1 MINFSHIK
9 FNKDI
14 FLIST
19 GNIFRIFL
27 VIGYSRLMTFYLNY
41 DQLSKYYIIFSIY
54 TFFSFIIIGSI
65 GHYINRKTIEWIND
79 NSLKDGLLKLFINL
93 LIPITLFAFISVF
106 IYTYLVYDSVS
117 YSLIICSLIC
127 SLIIFKTSSES
138 IYPIFNII
146 NLNLKYIFFLLLFNL
161 LNLILSTF
169 FVYIFD
175 FTFQYWMLGLVASN
189 ILITFI
195 SWRSLL
201 NNFNFTRP
209 SNINYQEIFSF
220 SSNILIGHVL
230 IWLLTDGFRLI
241 AEQKF
246 TTENL
251 GILILGLVVS
261 TQIFGIIE
269 SMLNQLLYPNYLKN
283 ISDVNFEKRSEAF
296 NDYLSKVLP
305 IILFIA
311 IFITL
316 FSSEVLSVLIDSSKI
331 NSNLINIFQIGLWI
345 EFFRVL
351 INTLK
356 HITTSEYKTSRIILP
371 YLVGAIVFLIG
382 AFSVKLNLIQFSSLL
397 LLSYSFIA
405 IFSVISFNKIIK
417 IKVNYLLF
425 IKLVIKV
432 LPLFFFLIFIKN
444 TFTFILGGLYLLIV
458 LYQLINKGFYNEIN

>member
-41 DQLSKYYIIFSIY
+41 EQLSKYYIVFSIY

-79 NSLKDGLLKLFINL
+79 NSLKDGLIKLFINL

-117 YSLIICSLIC
+117 YSLIICLLIC

-146 NLNLKYIFFLLLFNL
+146 NLNSKYIFFLLLFNL

-175 FTFQYWMLGLVASN
+175 FTFQYWMLGLVSSN
-189 ILITFI
+189 ILIAFI

-201 NNFNFTRP
+201 DNFNLTR
-209 SNINYQEIFSF
+209 SSSINYQEIFSF

-230 IWLLTDGFRLI
+230 IWFLTDGFRLI

-269 SMLNQLLYPNYLKN
+269 SILNQLLYPNYLKN

-316 FSSEVLSVLIDSSKI
+316 YSSEVLFVLIDSSKI

-371 YLVGAIVFLIG
+371 YLVGTIVFLTG
-382 AFSVKLNLIQFSSLL
+382 AFSMKLNVIQFSSLL

-405 IFSVISFNKIIK
+405 IFSIISFNKIIK

-425 IKLVIKV
+425 IKLVIYV
-432 LPLFFFLIFIKN
+432 LPLFFVLIFIKN
-444 TFTFILGGLYLLIV
+444 TFTFILGGLYLLLV
-458 LYQLINKGFYNEIN
+458 LYQLINKGFHNEIN

>member
-1 MINFSHIK
+1 
-9 FNKDI
+9 
-14 FLIST
+14 
-19 GNIFRIFL
+19 
-27 VIGYSRLMTFYLNY
+27 
-41 DQLSKYYIIFSIY
+41 
-54 TFFSFIIIGSI
+54 
-65 GHYINRKTIEWIND
+65 
-79 NSLKDGLLKLFINL
+79 
-93 LIPITLFAFISVF
+93 
-106 IYTYLVYDSVS
+106 
-117 YSLIICSLIC
+117 
-127 SLIIFKTSSES
+127 
-138 IYPIFNII
+138 
-146 NLNLKYIFFLLLFNL
+146 
-161 LNLILSTF
+161 
-169 FVYIFD
+169 
-175 FTFQYWMLGLVASN
+175 MLGLVSSN

-316 FSSEVLSVLIDSSKI
+316 FSSEVLYVLIDSSKI
-331 NSNLINIFQIGLWI
+331 NNNLIKIFQIGLWI

-371 YLVGAIVFLIG
+371 YLVGTIVFLTG

-432 LPLFFFLIFIKN
+432 LPLFFLLIFIKN